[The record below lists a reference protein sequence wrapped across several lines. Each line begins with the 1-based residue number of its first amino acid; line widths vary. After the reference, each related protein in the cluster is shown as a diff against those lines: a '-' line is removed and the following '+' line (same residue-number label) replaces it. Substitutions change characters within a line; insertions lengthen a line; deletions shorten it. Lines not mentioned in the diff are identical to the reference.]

1 MLENNRVTIHIATK
15 DRWSE
20 LGLLLQSL
28 RTQTYQN
35 WDLLILDDASGAPI
49 TQCGF
54 LTILLTRLKLENHK
68 IKLMRND
75 ISFGCCAAR
84 NKCIEEDDFDNL
96 YTFRCDDD
104 VILESDYIEKLL
116 EVIYS
121 GYDLASGVVPNMGIP
136 EIKRKL
142 EFVAPIINKKELDS
156 EGNIV
161 KYGDDCGYCYIEDGV
176 LQTDEFRTNCLYKSE
191 INKKI
196 KYPQT
201 LTTVS
206 FREEAYFSFG
216 AILEGYK
223 IGINT
228 GAVAFHLQTPSGGN
242 RRPDYAG
249 CVRLDE
255 ETFRK
260 WVKNKFKKHGNFLE
274 EYHKN
279 GVYKRT

>member
-161 KYGDDCGYCYIEDGV
+161 FDNDLATASSVDLDDKMVEP
-176 LQTDEFRTNCLYKSE
+176 RRE
-191 INKKI
+191 ID
-196 KYPQT
+196 YD
-201 LTTVS
+201 
-206 FREEAYFSFG
+206 
-216 AILEGYK
+216 
-223 IGINT
+223 
-228 GAVAFHLQTPSGGN
+228 AV
-242 RRPDYAG
+242 
-249 CVRLDE
+249 
-255 ETFRK
+255 
-260 WVKNKFKKHGNFLE
+260 
-274 EYHKN
+274 
-279 GVYKRT
+279 